1 MCFAR
6 RGDDLVTAIDQ
17 KPKETD
23 REPARVANVRRHGRA
38 TLLIDRWDED
48 WTRLGWVMIRAA
60 ATLEPPGSAS
70 AELLERYPQY
80 RDDPPAG
87 QVIALTPERILW
99 WLWEGPMEP
108 AGLGPETPG

>member
-1 MCFAR
+1 
-6 RGDDLVTAIDQ
+6 
-17 KPKETD
+17 
-23 REPARVANVRRHGRA
+23 
-38 TLLIDRWDED
+38 
-48 WTRLGWVMIRAA
+48 AA